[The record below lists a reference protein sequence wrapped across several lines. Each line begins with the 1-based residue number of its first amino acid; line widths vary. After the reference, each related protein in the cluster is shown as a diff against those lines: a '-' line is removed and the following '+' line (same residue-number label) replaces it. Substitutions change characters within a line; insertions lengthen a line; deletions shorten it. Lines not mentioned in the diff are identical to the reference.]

1 MTTFSITYSS
11 LQLQNVERQ
20 LDAFLQSN
28 RLITTWAKPFE
39 GLYFVRSASD
49 QVTLYNSL
57 RTFFPDDIPF
67 FISVFEQTKA
77 VGVMPQ
83 HVWNWLNATDY
94 ASLLSQFSP
103 ST

>member
-1 MTTFSITYSS
+1 VTIYSITYSS

-28 RLITTWAKPFE
+28 RLVATWAKPFE
-39 GLYFVRSASD
+39 GLYFVRTGSS
-49 QVTLYNSL
+49 QVDLYNSI

-67 FISVFEQTKA
+67 YISLFDRNNV

-83 HVWNWLNATDY
+83 NVWNYLNTSDY
-94 ASLLSQFSP
+94 TTLLSQFSTP
-103 ST
+103 D